1 MRIRSSFTS
10 TIRYIPLLLSFGYC
24 FAQTPSSDPKT
35 EPPSTPILPEP
46 TGRYQLGTAIFHL
59 VDSTRIDFLAKSD
72 TEFRELMIQVWYPSE
87 ERNALTRAPYISN
100 FDMLQEMVE
109 NGYFFQNSS
118 LIESWRDVKTNAS
131 LNAPLEQEMGHFPL
145 VLFSHG
151 LGVIRANYTSIL
163 QDLSSHGYI
172 VAAIDHPYGGLTVLP
187 DGRMLSTSAD
197 SAIFNDDPD
206 TVASR
211 VSMWAEDAS
220 FVIDQLLSPKSVA
233 GRYAHRI
240 DIGRIG
246 MMGHSMGGA
255 AALEACLEDDRLKAC
270 VDLAGAPFGKVVEKG
285 LGKPTL
291 IVESQPV
298 YSDEELESKGRT
310 REQWDQM
317 GQEIRDM
324 WRSVFSKERSVPAYF
339 VLIKGTGHLSF
350 SDAPF
355 VMPDTITRFGGE
367 IIDSTYGF
375 EITMAC
381 IRRFFSYYLKDETS
395 QPLERLSKDYP
406 EVSLEVFGR

>member
-1 MRIRSSFTS
+1 MGIRSSFTS
-10 TIRYIPLLLSFGYC
+10 TIRYLPLLLCFGYC

-35 EPPSTPILPEP
+35 DQPSTPILPEP
-46 TGRYQLGTAIFHL
+46 MGRFQLGTSIFHL

-72 TEFRELMIQVWYPSE
+72 TVFRELMIQVWYPSE
-87 ERNALTRAPYISN
+87 KRKASTKAPYISN

-109 NGYFFQNSS
+109 NGYFFQDSS
-118 LIESWRDVKTNAS
+118 LIASWRDMKTSAS

-145 VLFSHG
+145 ALFSHG
-151 LGVIRANYTSIL
+151 LGVIRANYTSII

-187 DGRMLSTSAD
+187 DGRILSTSAD
-197 SAIFNDDPD
+197 SALFNDDPD

-220 FVIDQLLSPKSVA
+220 FVLDQLLSPKNVA
-233 GRYAHRI
+233 GIYAHRI
-240 DIGRIG
+240 DSRRIG
-246 MMGHSMGGA
+246 MIGHSMGGA
-255 AALEACLEDDRLKAC
+255 AALETCLEDGRLKAC
-270 VDLAGAPFGKVVEKG
+270 VDLAGAPFGKVVNKG
-285 LGKPTL
+285 LRKPTL

-310 REQWDQM
+310 REQWEKM
-317 GQEIRDM
+317 GQQIREM
-324 WRSVFSKERSVPAYF
+324 WRSVFSKDRSVPAYF
-339 VLIKGTGHLSF
+339 VTIKGTGHLSF

-381 IRRFFSYYLKDETS
+381 ISTFFSYYLEDDRS
-395 QPLERLSKDYP
+395 RLLENLSEDYP
-406 EVSLEVFGR
+406 EVSMEVFGR